1 MYSTFSLSLKPPP
14 YPKEGGAEIVM
25 IIHQNHLQVT
35 GKKMKSYQRHLFIP
49 LINYWSQKKKKSI
62 ITENS
67 LKVGYSWKSLMATIL
82 ALLNFKM
89 SCLYDF
95 S

>member
-35 GKKMKSYQRHLFIP
+35 GKKMKSFQRHLFIP
-49 LINYWSQKKKKSI
+49 LINYWSQKKKKKKV
-62 ITENS
+62 S
-67 LKVGYSWKSLMATIL
+67 LQRTASKLDIAGKVSWLQ
-82 ALLNFKM
+82 F
-89 SCLYDF
+89 
-95 S
+95 

>member
-49 LINYWSQKKKKSI
+49 LRS
-62 ITENS
+62 EER
-67 LKVGYSWKSLMATIL
+67 V
-82 ALLNFKM
+82 
-89 SCLYDF
+89 
-95 S
+95 

>member
-49 LINYWSQKKKKSI
+49 LINYWSQKKKKKV
-62 ITENS
+62 S
-67 LKVGYSWKSLMATIL
+67 LQRTASKLDIAGKVSWLQ
-82 ALLNFKM
+82 F
-89 SCLYDF
+89 
-95 S
+95 

>member
-25 IIHQNHLQVT
+25 IIHQNNLQVT

-49 LINYWSQKKKKSI
+49 LINYWSQKKKKKKV
-62 ITENS
+62 S
-67 LKVGYSWKSLMATIL
+67 LQRTASKLDIAGKVSWLQ
-82 ALLNFKM
+82 F
-89 SCLYDF
+89 
-95 S
+95 

>member
-35 GKKMKSYQRHLFIP
+35 GKKMKSFQRHLFIP
-49 LINYWSQKKKKSI
+49 LINYWSQKKKKKKKV
-62 ITENS
+62 S
-67 LKVGYSWKSLMATIL
+67 LQRTASKLDIAGKVSWLQ
-82 ALLNFKM
+82 F
-89 SCLYDF
+89 
-95 S
+95 

>member
-49 LINYWSQKKKKSI
+49 LINYWSQKKKKKKKV
-62 ITENS
+62 S
-67 LKVGYSWKSLMATIL
+67 LQRTASKLDIAGKVSWLQ
-82 ALLNFKM
+82 F
-89 SCLYDF
+89 
-95 S
+95 